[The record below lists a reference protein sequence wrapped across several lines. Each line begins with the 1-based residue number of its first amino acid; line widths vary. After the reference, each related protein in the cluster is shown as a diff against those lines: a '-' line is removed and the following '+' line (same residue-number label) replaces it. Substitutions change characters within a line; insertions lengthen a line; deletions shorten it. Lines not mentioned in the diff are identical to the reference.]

1 MVMDSDEPAEMTSA
15 LGQGRVLSDTDPVHM
30 AEMYTP
36 VAARPTCHPDKLK
49 LVLVG
54 AVCDLTSARQRR
66 TVCPG
71 AYPVVNTT
79 STQ

>member
-1 MVMDSDEPAEMTSA
+1 MVLDSDEPAEMTSA

-54 AVCDLTSARQRR
+54 LSTSVTSARQRR

-71 AYPVVNTT
+71 AYPVANTT